1 MVCNI
6 NFIELLLTQRG
17 YPQIVGVPF
26 FYGVGPINIF
36 NTEMGVGRWLAYQF
50 KYLTSINMAKQN
62 LNIIPTNQK
71 F

>member
-26 FYGVGPINIF
+26 FYGVGPIDIF
-36 NTEMGVGRWLAYQF
+36 NSEMGVGRWAVWLFQ
-50 KYLTSINMAKQN
+50 SISATLLGWNGA
-62 LNIIPTNQK
+62 TNRPK
-71 F
+71 